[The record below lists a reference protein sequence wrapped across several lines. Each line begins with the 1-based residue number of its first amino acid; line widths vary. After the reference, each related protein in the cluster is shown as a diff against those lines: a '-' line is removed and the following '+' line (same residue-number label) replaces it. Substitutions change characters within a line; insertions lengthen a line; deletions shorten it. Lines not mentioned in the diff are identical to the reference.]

1 MNITNYIA
9 ASMPVWLNK
18 GVQLFIENRTRPK
31 FSRPDPIPQFLD
43 KQLALLTEMSEKN
56 NPEANVPAAPGR
68 PGLPGIPGNHL
79 EGDPDCPYCAIH
91 ELTGHARNLL
101 EFAARQ
107 CANDELA
114 PATGGT
120 IPQAKGY
127 IEQAIAIADTSE
139 AEGTMKMLLNLVKE
153 TGENITP
160 KLDEINSCEEAVAA
174 AEMAER
180 LWLLSAKT
188 AQTYYAG
195 PKALT

>member
-9 ASMPVWLNK
+9 NSMPVWLNK
-18 GVQLFIENRTRPK
+18 GVQLFIENRTKPQINV
-31 FSRPDPIPQFLD
+31 PDPIPHFLD
-43 KQLALLTEMSEKN
+43 RQLELLTEMSEKN
-56 NPEANVPAAPGR
+56 NAEVKAPALPGR
-68 PGLPGIPGNHL
+68 PARPGTPGSHP

-120 IPQAKGY
+120 IPQAKSY
-127 IEQAIAIADTSE
+127 IEQAIVIADTSE

-153 TGENITP
+153 TGESITP
-160 KLDEINSCEEAVAA
+160 KLDEINTCEEAVAV

-188 AQTYYAG
+188 AQTYYTG
-195 PKALT
+195 PQAFS